1 MTSAKGNM
9 LKCHQKPAA
18 GQVEA
23 GSLWADLASI
33 PSSVAQ
39 TGHLTPL
46 AAASLFMMLA
56 LVCYFMLDLSG
67 L

>member
-1 MTSAKGNM
+1 MASAKGNT

-23 GSLWADLASI
+23 GSLWADLAST
-33 PSSVAQ
+33 PGSDAQ

-46 AAASLFMMLA
+46 AAASLFMTLA
-56 LVCYFMLDLSG
+56 LVFHFMLDLSG